1 MWPARVG
8 APKQGLRICKGCGT
22 AAFCSSCRGDLWHS
36 EDAIHE
42 HVYGA
47 QVTGSLLWHYRLDA
61 RSARCWPNCHLASD
75 TTRCMKEGLLVC
87 RGCALRLQAC
97 QDHARSQGIEEHDRW
112 QQLVCCALS
121 ISRLLR
127 LLHSISS
134 EDACLCLSTLYS
146 CYHSEVAEN
155 PNLLHVPSLLWP
167 CWTISL
173 SFVRHQRTCP
183 WCRASIQV
191 FAARWDVRTFQAI
204 HKLLLQL
211 CMHVPL

>member
-1 MWPARVG
+1 MSDRGRSFVWPARVG
-8 APKQGLRICKGCGT
+8 VSKQGLRICKGCGT

-42 HVYGA
+42 RVYGA

-97 QDHARSQGIEEHDRW
+97 QDHARSQGIEEHDHW

-134 EDACLCLSTLYS
+134 EDACLCLST
-146 CYHSEVAEN
+146 V
-155 PNLLHVPSLLWP
+155 
-167 CWTISL
+167 
-173 SFVRHQRTCP
+173 
-183 WCRASIQV
+183 
-191 FAARWDVRTFQAI
+191 
-204 HKLLLQL
+204 LLLPITIPRWPRTQIVSVHQACCGL
-211 CMHVPL
+211 AGRFRRALYATRGHAHGVAHQSRSLPLDGL